1 MVNNKTL
8 TYHFVEEII
17 NIIGIERGLSENT
30 KNAYISDI
38 KLLFNWFQNKK
49 IGYLEA
55 NEKDINNFF
64 SYLRSKNYK
73 NSSLSRKLS
82 IFKQFYL
89 TLKDEKYIKNNP
101 LENLE
106 CFKIEKNLPS
116 SLSEELIIQLLEKGR
131 NNLNN
136 IQESTLNQKT
146 RNLRTLVVLEILYS
160 TGMRITELLRL
171 PVSDF
176 LNIKDKLQIRGKGDV
191 YRLVAFNQKSLKII
205 NLWLEHR
212 SLYDN
217 HKKNRYMFP
226 KKNGI
231 GHVSRQVLYKD
242 IIDFCKL
249 IGIENKGVSPH
260 KIRHSFA
267 THLLNRGADLRS
279 LQKLLGHADISTTEI
294 YTYVQ
299 PNRMQGLIKDAHPLN
314 KFNIKT

>member
-1 MVNNKTL
+1 M
-8 TYHFVEEII
+8 
-17 NIIGIERGLSENT
+17 
-30 KNAYISDI
+30 
-38 KLLFNWFQNKK
+38 KK
-49 IGYLEA
+49 IL
-55 NEKDINNFF
+55 IIF

-73 NSSLSRKLS
+73 NSSSRKLS

-171 PVSDF
+171 LVSDF

-205 NLWLEHR
+205 NLWLDHR

-226 KKNGI
+226 KKMVKVMFLVKYFI
-231 GHVSRQVLYKD
+231 RILLIFVS
-242 IIDFCKL
+242 
-249 IGIENKGVSPH
+249 
-260 KIRHSFA
+260 
-267 THLLNRGADLRS
+267 
-279 LQKLLGHADISTTEI
+279 
-294 YTYVQ
+294 
-299 PNRMQGLIKDAHPLN
+299 
-314 KFNIKT
+314 